1 MQIKQHGIVDFF
13 SKNQQEGRKHFGCSS
28 LQGVE
33 VENQGGSG
41 TALSYWE
48 KRILEV

>member
-1 MQIKQHGIVDFF
+1 MQEQAMAHY
-13 SKNQQEGRKHFGCSS
+13 NCSS

-41 TALSYWE
+41 TAGSHWE
-48 KRILEV
+48 QRILEVIAKM